1 MILRSLALLPLFL
14 LPGVGAAAHQSGSL
28 WNAVY
33 QNGIVEYSTGA
44 WDRPTGAALL
54 LSCAKDGTVS
64 VAAQIKGQTPPAG
77 TALRLSA
84 SSRSGTRESVFRLDS
99 RGGVALPATSAAI
112 RTLWANLRWGDIL
125 TLRYADGRQAVL
137 SLAGAAKTLPA
148 TPCG

>member
-1 MILRSLALLPLFL
+1 MVVRSLALLPLLL
-14 LPGVGAAAHQSGSL
+14 LPGIGTAAPQSGSL
-28 WNAVY
+28 WNAAY
-33 QNGIVEYSTGA
+33 QNGIVEYSTGE

-64 VAAQIKGQTPPAG
+64 LAAQIKGQAPPPA
-77 TALRLSA
+77 TALHLTA
-84 SSRSGTRESVFRLDS
+84 SSRDGTRESVFPLDR
-99 RGGVALPATSAAI
+99 RGGVSVPATSPKL
-112 RTLWANLRWGDIL
+112 RTLWANLRWGDIV